1 VKRESPQ
8 MHSVKGQVID
18 VPVWTVSDKP
28 EVFVRERGIWPF
40 KRREEVKKY
49 KMERKYGLLFTVSG
63 VDVPEKIREDVKIA
77 KEQAGII
84 SNIESL
90 RNLKEAE
97 KLVGEEKEDEARKR
111 CDKMAYWIKFKMDA
125 GGD

>member
-1 VKRESPQ
+1 
-8 MHSVKGQVID
+8 
-18 VPVWTVSDKP
+18 
-28 EVFVRERGIWPF
+28 
-40 KRREEVKKY
+40 
-49 KMERKYGLLFTVSG
+49 
-63 VDVPEKIREDVKIA
+63 VKIA